1 MMNLADKV
9 IEANEQEIV
18 EKQSGDNA
26 PDGYYT
32 DDLGFWVEVDIRR
45 QKVRFAEYILFR
57 CKKLNGH
64 LHIRDGNM
72 VYNGHTIVRDNPI
85 DVAALAD
92 LPENIS
98 TPTAKW
104 VYKRLLQ
111 DMPHLNRSKIEIAP
125 GWLWDIDNSEIIKKD
140 KDEYITVS

>member
-1 MMNLADKV
+1 MNLADRV
-9 IEANEQEIV
+9 IKANEQEIV
-18 EKQSGDNA
+18 EKQSGDTA
-26 PDGYYT
+26 PDGFYT

-45 QKVRFAEYILFR
+45 QKVRFSEYILFR
-57 CKKLNGH
+57 CKRLNPH
-64 LHIRDGNM
+64 LHIRDEIA
-72 VYNGHTIVRDNPI
+72 VYNGHILVRNNPVDI
-85 DVAALAD
+85 AALAD

-98 TPTAKW
+98 GPTAKW
-104 VYKRLLQ
+104 VYKRLLH

>member
-1 MMNLADKV
+1 MNLADKV

-18 EKQSGDNA
+18 EKQSGDTA

-45 QKVRFAEYILFR
+45 KKVRFAEYILFR
-57 CKKLNGH
+57 CRYLNPH
-64 LHIRDGNM
+64 LHIRDEIAL
-72 VYNGHTIVRDNPI
+72 YNGHVLIRDNSVE
-85 DVAALAD
+85 VAALAD

-98 TPTAKW
+98 GPTAKW
-104 VYKRLLQ
+104 VYKRLLH
-111 DMPHLNRSKIEIAP
+111 DMPHLNRSMIEIAP
-125 GWLWDIDNSEIIKKD
+125 GWLWDLDNSEIIKKN

>member
-1 MMNLADKV
+1 MNLADKV
-9 IEANEQEIV
+9 IEANEQEVV
-18 EKQSGDNA
+18 EKKSGDTA

-32 DDLGFWVEVDIRR
+32 DDLGLWVELDIRR

-57 CKKLNGH
+57 CKRLNPH
-64 LHIRDGNM
+64 LHIRDGVV
-72 VYNGHTIVRDNPI
+72 VYNGHNLVKDTPVDI
-85 DVAALAD
+85 AALAD

-98 TPTAKW
+98 GPTAKW

-111 DMPHLNRSKIEIAP
+111 DMPHLNRSMIEIAP

-140 KDEYITVS
+140 KNEYITVS